1 MKNKIIVNI
10 GISGSGKSTF
20 SSLYVKENP
29 RTIIVSRDEFRKSMF
44 GYCDE
49 TYNEYYKLHKEQIE
63 NNEAVVSDFCNNQI
77 EHALRNGYDVICD
90 NTHLQK
96 KYVNEYKQFGV
107 PIELKFY
114 DIDKTEAI
122 RRDSNR
128 TKSIGIEVISKQ
140 YISYSIIDQEQ
151 WLKDIEDFNNELY
164 SICCNC
170 KKIEY
175 DFDKRDA
182 IIFDIDG
189 TLAIK
194 GNRSPYDWK
203 KVYNDKPN
211 FNVLFSYKQL
221 RNLYE
226 CDLFICSGRDE
237 ICRDLTEHWLSLYE
251 IDDYEKLYMRPLNN
265 CDKDWKIKS
274 EFWREIQKTHNIIY
288 MVDDRNQVV
297 DFARRLGYDVHQV
310 NYGNF

>member
-1 MKNKIIVNI
+1 MKNKIIVNV
-10 GISGSGKSTF
+10 GIAGSGKSTF
-20 SSLYVKENP
+20 SSLYVRENP

-44 GYCDE
+44 GYDDK
-49 TYNEYYKLHKEQIE
+49 TYNEYYKLQKEQIK
-63 NNEAVVSDFCNNQI
+63 NNEAIVSDFCNNQI
-77 EHALRNGYDVICD
+77 EHALRNGYNVICD

-107 PIELKFY
+107 PIELKFFEIERY
-114 DIDKTEAI
+114 DAI
-122 RRDSNR
+122 HRDMNR
-128 TKSIGIEVISKQ
+128 VKCVGHEVITKQ
-140 YISYSIIDQEQ
+140 YNSFCQINIEE
-151 WLKDIEDFNNELY
+151 WLKNINEFNNELY
-164 SICCNC
+164 DIYCSC
-170 KKIEY
+170 KKVEH

-203 KVYNDKPN
+203 KVYNDEPN
-211 FNVLFSYKQL
+211 YNVLYSYEQL
-221 RNLYE
+221 NKCYDY
-226 CDLFICSGRDE
+226 DLFVCSGRDE
-237 ICRDLTEHWLSLYE
+237 ICRAETEKWLSIYN
-251 IDDYEKLYMRPLNN
+251 INDYEKLFMRPLNN
-265 CDKDWKIKS
+265 RDKDWKIKS
-274 EFWREIQKTHNIIY
+274 GFWCEIQKTHNIIY